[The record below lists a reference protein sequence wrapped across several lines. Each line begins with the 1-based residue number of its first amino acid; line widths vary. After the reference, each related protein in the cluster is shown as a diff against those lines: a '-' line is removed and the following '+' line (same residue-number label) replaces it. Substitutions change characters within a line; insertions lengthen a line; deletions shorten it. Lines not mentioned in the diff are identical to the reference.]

1 MAQLIID
8 LHKLDLGKLFEICHQ
23 WACNGVQRPIGLA
36 FPCEINMHTA
46 VRKDNL
52 AVTCKTIVYDRK
64 PLIAFHIPG
73 ALEEFIEYR
82 IDNVL

>member
-1 MAQLIID
+1 
-8 LHKLDLGKLFEICHQ
+8 
-23 WACNGVQRPIGLA
+23 
-36 FPCEINMHTA
+36 MHTA